1 MACTFSGTQSMLN
14 RLAVF
19 GALLVSAPGVAGSLY
34 VGGELGVAA
43 TDDDV
48 NSAPTLPCGANCLPS
63 EVSLDG
69 LRLDAQ
75 ETAWSLFAGWAVR
88 DWLSL
93 ELAYTN
99 LGEPEDFREPGAPLL
114 LHTLPPGVV
123 AVVDPDAFFGE
134 VPPAAGIAVG
144 QAIDFGSVALGIEE
158 VSVNV
163 VFRHALAKSFSAWWS
178 LGLSLA
184 TFEARGYYETI
195 EIVSFQP
202 TVWEMRQ
209 IPFATPDDETG
220 YRWGFGAEYTLNER
234 FGLELGYRRHEL
246 QVVDTETLSLRFL
259 IRL

>member
-1 MACTFSGTQSMLN
+1 MLN
-14 RLAVF
+14 RLTAF
-19 GALLVSAPGVAGSLY
+19 GALLVSTPGLAGSLY
-34 VGGELGVAA
+34 VGGDLGVAA
-43 TDDDV
+43 TDDVIDT
-48 NSAPTLPCGANCLPS
+48 APTLRCGANCLPS

-75 ETAWSLFAGWAVR
+75 ETAWSLFAGWDVR

-93 ELAYTN
+93 ELAYTD
-99 LGEPEDFREPGAPLL
+99 LGESEGSLEPGAPLL

-123 AVVDPDAFFGE
+123 AVIDPDAFFGNS
-134 VPPAAGIAVG
+134 PPAVGIAS
-144 QAIDFGSVALGIEE
+144 AIDFGSASLGVQE
-158 VSVNV
+158 VSVNM
-163 VFRHALAKSFSAWWS
+163 VFRHALTKSFSAWWS

-184 TFEARGYYETI
+184 TFETPGYYETI
-195 EIVSFQP
+195 EIISFQP

-220 YRWGFGAEYTLNER
+220 YRWGFGAEYALNER